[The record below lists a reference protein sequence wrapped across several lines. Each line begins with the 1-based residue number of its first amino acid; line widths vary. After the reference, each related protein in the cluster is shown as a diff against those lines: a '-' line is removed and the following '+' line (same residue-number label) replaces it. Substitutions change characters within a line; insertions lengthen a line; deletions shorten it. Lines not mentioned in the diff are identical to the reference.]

1 MDRPSAGR
9 LAGNRRIA
17 EGRRDDP
24 RFRLLLS
31 GPPGD
36 EDRTDETCTGPVLPR
51 KTIDIEKAG
60 DAFRKARDT
69 FVDISH
75 VFLLPRLLPAG
86 CRQAG
91 FVMMDSEKI
100 LIPQ

>member
-24 RFRLLLS
+24 QFRLLLS

-36 EDRTDETCTGPVLPR
+36 ADRTDETCTGPVLPR

-60 DAFRKARDT
+60 DAFRKAGIHLWTYLMSSCFRG
-69 FVDISH
+69 FYLQVAG
-75 VFLLPRLLPAG
+75 RLNL
-86 CRQAG
+86 
-91 FVMMDSEKI
+91 
-100 LIPQ
+100 